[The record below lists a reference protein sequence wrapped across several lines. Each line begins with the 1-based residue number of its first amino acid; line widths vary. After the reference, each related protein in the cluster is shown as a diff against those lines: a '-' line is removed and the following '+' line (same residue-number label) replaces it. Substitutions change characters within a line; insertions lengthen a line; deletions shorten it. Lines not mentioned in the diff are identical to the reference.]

1 MTDLQIGLLALGVAA
16 VAGVVIYNRVQERG
30 VRRAAERSF
39 GSSHSDVL
47 LDAEGGRREPVLGA
61 GTAAAP
67 VRSPAQA
74 AGLPDARVDYIV
86 LLRIAVGIP
95 GAAALESWR
104 AIQQRFGGRALLAG
118 SDGSGWRPVAQ
129 GDFGSFTSLRAALQ
143 LVSRSGVVG
152 DAELIEFRSEVETLA
167 SRIRAEVVAPEM
179 KPALEAAHA
188 LDRLCADSDVQVAFH
203 VVGPALAA
211 EALDAAAAELGGG
224 PYEISRRT
232 DGLTLVLDVPRTA
245 DVVRAY
251 EAMTRAAKQA
261 AAKLGASV
269 VDDRGQS
276 LDERALAA
284 IEAQLEPMRRG
295 LADHGIEPG
304 SPLAQRLF
312 S

>member
-16 VAGVVIYNRVQERG
+16 VAGVVIYNRLQERT
-30 VRRAAERSF
+30 VRREAERSF

-47 LDAEGGRREPVLGA
+47 LDSSDERREPVLGGGA
-61 GTAAAP
+61 GSP
-67 VRSPAQA
+67 LVRAPAQA
-74 AGLPDARVDYIV
+74 AGLPDSRVDYIV
-86 LLRIAVGIP
+86 LLRIPVGIP
-95 GAAALESWR
+95 GAAALEPWR

-118 SDGSGWRPVAQ
+118 SDGTGWRPVAQ

-152 DAELIEFRSEVETLA
+152 DAELIEFRSEAETMA
-167 SRIRAEVVAPEM
+167 ARIRAEVQAPEM

-188 LDRLCADSDVQVAFH
+188 LDKLCAECDVQVAFH
-203 VVGPALAA
+203 VVASGLDADAM
-211 EALDAAAAELGGG
+211 DAAAGELAGG
-224 PYEISRRT
+224 PYEVSRRA

-261 AAKLGASV
+261 ATKLGASV
-269 VDDRGQS
+269 VDDRGQP

-284 IEAQLEPMRRG
+284 IEAQLEPMRRQ
-295 LADHGIEPG
+295 LSEQGIEPG

>member
-16 VAGVVIYNRVQERG
+16 VAGVVVYNRVQERA
-30 VRRAAERSF
+30 VRREAERSF

-47 LDAEGGRREPVLGA
+47 LDGGAERREPVLGGA
-61 GTAAAP
+61 AAAAP
-67 VRSPAQA
+67 VRGPAQA
-74 AGLPDARVDYIV
+74 SGLPDGRVDYIM

-95 GAAALESWR
+95 AAAALESWR
-104 AIQQRFGGRALLAG
+104 AIQQRFGGRVLLVG
-118 SDGSGWRPVAQ
+118 SDGAGWRPVGQ

-143 LVSRSGVVG
+143 IVSRSGVVG
-152 DAELIEFRSEVETLA
+152 DAELIEFRSEVETMA
-167 SRIRAEVVAPEM
+167 SRIRAEVAAPEM

-188 LDRLCADSDVQVAFH
+188 LDKLCAECDVQVAFH
-203 VVGPALAA
+203 VVGPDL
-211 EALDAAAAELGGG
+211 EAGLVDAAAGELGDG
-224 PYEISRRT
+224 PFEVSRRT
-232 DGLTLVLDVPRTA
+232 DGLTLVLDVPRTT

-261 AAKLGASV
+261 AAKLGAGV
-269 VDDRGQS
+269 VDDRGQP

-284 IEAQLEPMRRG
+284 IEAQLEPMRRQ